1 MNTGGTGQQGGG
13 LVYVQ
18 NGARF
23 KGFVSS
29 FSQVNGFGFVGG
41 DEITQTF
48 GKDVFL
54 HFRELQQIMG
64 GIQKPTIPS
73 GTWVT
78 FTVTMNQKGQPQARD
93 VQFEPTQAGA
103 PHDQGVTVSDADAY
117 ARVQADI
124 ERFQRQVEEQRA
136 QKERDAKGGG
146 EDEGDLKRSRASERQ
161 TTTDT
166 AENQQDSRARSR
178 SPRR

>member
-23 KGFVSS
+23 KGFVRS

-93 VQFEPTQAGA
+93 VQFEQPQQGMM
-103 PHDQGVTVSDADAY
+103 DQMSPAY
-117 ARVQADI
+117 AASAAVAALGMQGGQQMNGFGGANPQQQQLQA
-124 ERFQRQVEEQRA
+124 Q
-136 QKERDAKGGG
+136 
-146 EDEGDLKRSRASERQ
+146 
-161 TTTDT
+161 
-166 AENQQDSRARSR
+166 
-178 SPRR
+178 